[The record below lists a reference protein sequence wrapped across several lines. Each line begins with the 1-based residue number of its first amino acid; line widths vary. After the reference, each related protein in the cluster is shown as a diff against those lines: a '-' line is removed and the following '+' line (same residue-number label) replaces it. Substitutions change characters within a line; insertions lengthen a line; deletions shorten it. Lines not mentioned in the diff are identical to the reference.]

1 VVFVAEEN
9 GIDDGELIETESR
22 IVAHLQFYRLCD
34 GPRGAGGREE
44 GIGEHVDAID
54 FENGSRRADVG
65 DVEFGS
71 HCEGLMGNRIV
82 RSQKRM

>member
-1 VVFVAEEN
+1 
-9 GIDDGELIETESR
+9 
-22 IVAHLQFYRLCD
+22 LQRYRLCD

-65 DVEFGS
+65 DVELGA
-71 HCEGLMGNRIV
+71 IV
-82 RSQKRM
+82 KD